1 MFTFEKISILMI
13 YGTSD
18 NNNDCTLVGA
28 VIGTYAGVLFAAKR
42 QEKQ

>member
-1 MFTFEKISILMI
+1 MGQAIITTIV
-13 YGTSD
+13 
-18 NNNDCTLVGA
+18 TLVGA